1 MKNRNYDD
9 DERRKRNAHLRLGT
23 QTPYCCMCGENDWRC
38 LEAHHIAGE
47 AQDGITCIVCRNCH
61 RKLSDMQRDHPAVV
75 SFDHNELEASSRFL
89 FGLSDLFRVLEYKM
103 KHLGMDLLE
112 RARKDEEVQ

>member
-1 MKNRNYDD
+1 
-9 DERRKRNAHLRLGT
+9 
-23 QTPYCCMCGENDWRC
+23 
-38 LEAHHIAGE
+38 
-47 AQDGITCIVCRNCH
+47 
-61 RKLSDMQRDHPAVV
+61 MQRDHPAVV